1 MGDRKREEVIA
12 FREILLDLE
21 NKNGKENHSEEDL
34 RSRIDCLF
42 ETGVIT
48 TEAMNFMRGR
58 SITDT
63 WLIID
68 EAQSLSPRQVK
79 GIITRVGRGTNTKV

>member
-34 RSRIDCLF
+34 RSRIDYLF

-48 TEAMNFMRGR
+48 TEAMNFMRAVPLRIPGSSSTR
-58 SITDT
+58 
-63 WLIID
+63 
-68 EAQSLSPRQVK
+68 PRASVPA
-79 GIITRVGRGTNTKV
+79 R

>member
-34 RSRIDCLF
+34 RSRIDYLF

-48 TEAMNFMRGR
+48 TEAMNFMRGC